1 MTSCDGFSV
10 ARTNLKPTLDTA
22 RNGRLVT
29 GTRGQDVSAVVS
41 AGKVREFLAVTVPSR
56 ARVIYEDGACVV
68 FIPGLAVAAE
78 ASTFDE
84 AIAEMLDGLRD
95 YAEDGD
101 SHLAGAPNHAEN
113 WLGEPGTPVRR
124 RPAACVV
131 AR

>member
-1 MTSCDGFSV
+1 MTSYDGFTV
-10 ARTNLKPTLDTA
+10 ARTNLKPILDTA
-22 RNGRLVT
+22 RTGRLVT

-56 ARVIYEDGACVV
+56 ARVIYEDGTCVV

-113 WLGEPGTPVRR
+113 WPGEPGTPVRR